1 LLILKGDVIIVE
13 AIKAALR
20 LSSAS
25 VAVAGTAGPLND
37 RNSRERGSYYPRV
50 WGIISAN
57 IRPGS
62 IYLGKHFPDAALSGK
77 SHEVI
82 LMDGRAHAGF
92 LMPHAVERAANDG
105 NWIAILLHAGHRC
118 SLRPCEAAE

>member
-1 LLILKGDVIIVE
+1 VGT
-13 AIKAALR
+13 IKAAFR
-20 LSSAS
+20 SLSVS
-25 VAVAGTAGPLND
+25 VIVTRTAGPLND
-37 RNSRERGSYYPRV
+37 RDSRERGSYHPRV
-50 WGIISAN
+50 RGIVSAN

-105 NWIAILLHAGHRC
+105 SWIAILLHVGHRR
-118 SLRPCEAAE
+118 SLRPCESAE